1 MKQILQISA
10 ILPGQSPHRQFNIPS
25 RNNSLTQVP
34 TRSTIH
40 SQVNPEN
47 PRQSEPQLILGD
59 LIDLSDSTPQPQQQQ
74 QQPPPPPP
82 KKQPTGSKEDDL
94 MAGIPPSKLLHSNSN
109 RDKQQPSNMDL
120 LRRMDSETQEEEE
133 FHDALT

>member
-25 RNNSLTQVP
+25 RNNSLTRVP

-74 QQPPPPPP
+74 QQPPPPP
-82 KKQPTGSKEDDL
+82 KKQPTSSKEDDL